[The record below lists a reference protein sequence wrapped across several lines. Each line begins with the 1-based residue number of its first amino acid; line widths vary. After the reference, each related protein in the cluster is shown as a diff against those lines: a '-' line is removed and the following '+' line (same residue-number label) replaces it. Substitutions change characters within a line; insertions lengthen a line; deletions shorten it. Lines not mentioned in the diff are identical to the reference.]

1 MTGLPAVAR
10 IAVLRALRSRPFALL
25 WIGQTISALGDGAF
39 TLALAWAVVVRTGSA
54 TALGSVLVARS
65 VPMLIFLLIGGV
77 AADRVPRRM
86 VMLASDGGRAVAVLL
101 IALLSWLGALQ
112 FWHLLVLS
120 VVFGVADGFFMPAYQ
135 SIAPELVAVDTL
147 PSANSLTGLSR
158 QLSVLLGPL
167 VGAALVA
174 TTGVQAAFAFDGL
187 TFVASALCL
196 LTMRLPPSTRSV
208 RPAEDGT
215 PVRRGA
221 HGMVGDVRDGLRYI
235 RASSWLWVTIVL
247 AAVFNMSASGA
258 QAVVLPTLI
267 RTVYHANVGL
277 FGALAT
283 VGGIGAIST
292 TVAVGQMRQLHHRG
306 VLAYAGLGLASSAL
320 IAYGLPLPRAWLPF
334 MALGASVVS
343 GAGAALFGVIW
354 QTVLQEL
361 VPADKLGR
369 VSSVDLLG
377 SFALLPL
384 GYALAGVLAD
394 HIGPAWVFIAAGS
407 ANLAFTVI
415 GLGVR
420 GIRTLE

>member
-39 TLALAWAVVVRTGSA
+39 TLALAWAVVVQTGSA

-167 VGAALVA
+167 IGAALVA

-235 RASSWLWVTIVL
+235 RASNWLWVTIAL

-420 GIRTLE
+420 GIHTLE